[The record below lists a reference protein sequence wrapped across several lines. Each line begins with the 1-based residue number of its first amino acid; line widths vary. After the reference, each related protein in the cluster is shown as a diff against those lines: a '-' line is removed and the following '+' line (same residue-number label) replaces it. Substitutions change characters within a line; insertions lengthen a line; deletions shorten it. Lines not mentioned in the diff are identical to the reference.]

1 MPAPMPAQEGLRID
15 SLHQLQILDTPPE
28 EQFDALTR
36 AAALA
41 TATPVALLSLVDSD
55 RQWLKAAVGW
65 SAGRQTPRASAFCAH
80 TILGTDILEVE
91 DASLDPRFGDDPLV
105 TGPTAIRYYAG
116 APLILKDGS
125 SVGALCVLDHVPRRM
140 SRDQLQIL
148 RELARSVVS
157 ALERRSAL
165 RGRRDGADWSG
176 DSETHFRTL
185 SDCSPVGIFMCD
197 AAGRYLYTN
206 ERWQRINALG
216 FTQTL
221 GTGWI
226 QNVHPEDRAQVQSEW
241 TRVTALGGDFAMEY
255 RIRRPDGSELR
266 VNCRARAVRDPAG
279 RIDCY
284 AGSLT
289 DITARWEAERALQQ
303 ERRRLG
309 FIIDGTQAGTFEW
322 NVQTGEIRLNERSV
336 QMMGYE
342 PAEYRTI
349 TAEEA
354 AAQMNAEDL
363 LRARAN
369 MQRHL
374 NGESRSY
381 ECEVR
386 VRRRDGHWYWEL
398 QRARVQTWTADGLP
412 EWLCGIHLDIT
423 ALKLQEE
430 ELRKSQ
436 RFLQRSGEV
445 AGVGAWEVDLRT
457 QELVWSAVTCRI
469 HGVPVGYRPTVAQA
483 IEFYAPEARPLIQA
497 AVERAIADGV
507 EWDLELP
514 LIRAGGER
522 VWVRATGAVEQ
533 EDGTAVRLVGGFQ
546 DVTESRRLRAEL
558 NEQHELLRVTLQS
571 IGDAVITTDV
581 AGKVAWLNPAA
592 ERITGWPESEARGRE
607 LGQVFRA
614 LHEHTREPVA
624 RHWADCLE
632 HGAAVS
638 RTDALILVSRS
649 GEEFGIEAS
658 SSPIRNEHGTLL
670 GVALV
675 LRDVTEQRRLS
686 GELHYR
692 ATHDALTGLF
702 NRSEFESRLRGVLQM
717 AQDDSSQ
724 HALLYIDI
732 DRFKLVNDSC
742 GHCVGDQLLQQV
754 GRLLAGA
761 VRAQDV
767 LGRLGGDEF
776 AVILEHCP
784 AEEAQRVGEQI
795 CQSLDDF
802 RFQHEGRS
810 FRVGAS
816 IGLVP
821 VDRRWES
828 TASILQAA
836 DSSCYA
842 AKDAG
847 RNRLHAWVDSD
858 TVLERRRTEM
868 EWAMRIEHALD
879 TDGFTLHAQRIE
891 ALNEPEPGLH
901 AEVLLR
907 MVDPGGAL
915 VPPGAFLPAAE
926 RFHLASRIDR
936 WVMGRTIEW
945 LRALPDVRVID
956 MLAINLSGQSI
967 GDRAFHRHAIEV
979 LREAGPAV
987 CDRVCFE
994 ITETA
999 AVTNM
1004 ADASS
1009 FVEQLRHLRVRVA
1022 LDDFGAG
1029 ASSFGYLKHL
1039 TVDYLKIDG
1048 QFIRDL
1054 LDDPLDE
1061 ATVRCFAEVA
1071 RVIGVGTVA
1080 EFVDGPRILQ
1090 KVRDMGIDF
1099 AQGFALHRPV
1109 PLSELLGTV
1118 VSAHAA
1124 AAG

>member
-1 MPAPMPAQEGLRID
+1 MAAPMPAAEGLTID
-15 SLHQLQILDTPPE
+15 SPHQPQILATRPDEPSE
-28 EQFDALTR
+28 ALTR

-41 TATPVALLSLVDSD
+41 TAMPIALLSLVESG
-55 RQWLKAAVGW
+55 RHRLEAAVGW
-65 SAGRQTPRASAFCAH
+65 SAGRQAPLASSFCAQAM
-80 TILGTDILEVE
+80 LGTEILEIG
-91 DASLDPRFGDDPLV
+91 DASLDPRFADDALV
-105 TGPTAIRYYAG
+105 TGPAAIRYCAA
-116 APLILKDGS
+116 APLTLEDGS
-125 SVGALCVLDHVPRRM
+125 RVGALCVLDRVPRRLGPE
-140 SRDQLQIL
+140 QLEIL
-148 RELARSVVS
+148 RALARAAVS
-157 ALERRSAL
+157 ALQRRSVPPPPDAA
-165 RGRRDGADWSG
+165 GAFA
-176 DSETHFRTL
+176 DSEARFRTL
-185 SDCSPVGIFMCD
+185 SDCSPVGIFMSD
-197 AAGRYLYTN
+197 AAGRYVYTN

-216 FTQTL
+216 CSQAL
-221 GTGWI
+221 GTGWL
-226 QNVHPEDRAQVQSEW
+226 QNVHPDDRAHVQSEW
-241 TRVTALGGDFAMEY
+241 TRVTALGSDHALEY

-266 VNCRARAVRDPAG
+266 VNCRARAVRDPGG
-279 RIDCY
+279 RIECY

-289 DITARWEAERALQQ
+289 DITGRWEAEQALQQ
-303 ERRRLG
+303 ERRRLA

-342 PAEYRTI
+342 PAEFRAI
-349 TAEEA
+349 TAEQA
-354 AAQMNAEDL
+354 AAQMNPEDL
-363 LRARAN
+363 ARARAS
-369 MQRHL
+369 MERHL
-374 NGESRSY
+374 SGEARSY

-386 VRRRDGHWYWEL
+386 VRRRDGQWYWEL

-430 ELRKSQ
+430 ELRKSE
-436 RFLQRSGEV
+436 RFLQRSGAV

-483 IEFYAPEARPLIQA
+483 IGFYAPEARSVIQT
-497 AVERAIADGV
+497 AVDRAIADGV

-514 LIRAGGER
+514 LIRADGAR
-522 VWVRATGAVEQ
+522 IWVRATGAVER
-533 EDGTAVRLVGGFQ
+533 EDGAAVRLVGGFQ

-581 AGKVAWLNPAA
+581 GGRVAWLNPAA
-592 ERITGWPESEARGRE
+592 ERITGWSDGEARGRL
-607 LGQVFRA
+607 LGDVFCAR
-614 LHEHTREPVA
+614 HEQTREPVA
-624 RHWADCLE
+624 QQWADCLA
-632 HGAAVS
+632 HRGVAS
-638 RTDALILVSRS
+638 RTEELILVSRS

-658 SSPIRNEHGTLL
+658 SSPIRNEHGTML

-692 ATHDALTGLF
+692 ATHDALTGLL
-702 NRSEFESRLRGVLQM
+702 NRSEFETRLSRVLQL
-717 AQDDSSQ
+717 AKDDSSQ

-742 GHCVGDQLLQQV
+742 GHSVGDQMLQQV

-761 VRAQDV
+761 VRAQDL

-784 AEEAQRVGEQI
+784 AGDAQRVGEQI
-795 CQSLDDF
+795 CKSLDDF
-802 RFQHEGRS
+802 RFLHEGRS

-821 VDRRWES
+821 VDHRWES
-828 TASILQAA
+828 TAAILQAA

-847 RNRLHAWVDSD
+847 RNRLHAWIDSD
-858 TVLERRRTEM
+858 TVLQRRRTEM
-868 EWAMRIEHALD
+868 QWAMRIEHALD
-879 TDGFTLHAQRIE
+879 TDGFTLHAQRID
-891 ALNEPEPGLH
+891 ALTSPEPGLH

-907 MVDPGGAL
+907 MVDPDGAL

-936 WVMGRTIEW
+936 WVMGRAIEW

-967 GDRAFHRHAIEV
+967 GDRAFHRHAIDV

-1009 FVEQLRHLRVRVA
+1009 FVEQLRGLRVRVA

-1054 LDDPLDE
+1054 LDDPIDE
-1061 ATVRCFAEVA
+1061 AAVRCFAEVA

-1090 KVRDMGIDF
+1090 KVRDMGIHF
-1099 AQGFALHRPV
+1099 AQGFALHRPA
-1109 PLSELLGTV
+1109 PLSELLGSTV
-1118 VSAHAA
+1118 PAL
-1124 AAG
+1124 AAGSG